1 MVIEQAVPDT
11 ARVMVDFTQMKSF
24 GQDPLILE
32 RGEGIR
38 VTDVFGQTYIDGLSG
53 VFTVNLGHGV
63 QELIDVAA
71 EQARKIA
78 FTAPTMATNPPALR
92 LADLLIGITPEQY
105 TTVKFFTGGSE
116 ANEAAIKLARQFWM
130 QAGHPRKY
138 KVISRYR
145 SYHGGTGQAMAAS
158 AQTAWKWKFEPF
170 APGFIHVT
178 PPARPG
184 CAACRRADACTL
196 ACLDLMEQAIVEEH
210 PETVA
215 AVIAEPVMLS
225 AGVHMPHPEYFPRL
239 RELCDRHNVLLIYD
253 EIITGFGRTGRL
265 FGAERVGAW
274 PDILSCGKGISG
286 GYAPLSAILIAD
298 RVSEAFWG
306 EPEAG
311 VQFWA
316 GHTFGGNPV
325 SCAVG
330 EAAVRYL
337 LDHDLIGNAER
348 VGNYLAARLEDLATR
363 QPAIA
368 EVRGHRH
375 AARRG
380 VHGADRAGGL
390 RRGAARR
397 VADPARRGLG
407 RCGSA
412 ALHHA
417 GRGRRDRHDPG
428 ARGLRRRCLMRWRR
442 GAREG
447 APKSPGT

>member
-1 MVIEQAVPDT
+1 MIEQVVPDT

-63 QELIDVAA
+63 EELIDVAA

-116 ANEAAIKLARQFWM
+116 ANEAAIKLARQFWL

-170 APGFIHVT
+170 APGFVHVT

-184 CAACRRADACTL
+184 CAACRRSDACTL

-225 AGVHMPHPEYFPRL
+225 AGVHLPHPEYFPRL

-274 PDILSCGKGISG
+274 PDILTCGKGISG

-348 VGNYLAARLEDLATR
+348 VGNYLAARLEDLAAR

-368 EVRGHRH
+368 EVRGIGMLRGVAFREPIGQGVYD
-375 AARRG
+375 AARRRG
-380 VHGADRAGGL
+380 LLTRPGADWVG
-390 RRGAARR
+390 
-397 VADPARRGLG
+397 VAPPLCTTQDEADEIVTILE
-407 RCGSA
+407 CAVSDVVA
-412 ALHHA
+412 
-417 GRGRRDRHDPG
+417 
-428 ARGLRRRCLMRWRR
+428 
-442 GAREG
+442 
-447 APKSPGT
+447 

>member
-1 MVIEQAVPDT
+1 
-11 ARVMVDFTQMKSF
+11 
-24 GQDPLILE
+24 
-32 RGEGIR
+32 
-38 VTDVFGQTYIDGLSG
+38 
-53 VFTVNLGHGV
+53 
-63 QELIDVAA
+63 
-71 EQARKIA
+71 
-78 FTAPTMATNPPALR
+78 MATNLPALK
-92 LADLLIGITPEQY
+92 LADLLITITPAQY
-105 TTVKFFTGGSE
+105 TTVKFFSGGSE
-116 ANEAAIKLARQFWM
+116 ATEAAIKLARQFWM

-145 SYHGGTGQAMAAS
+145 AYHGGTGHAMAAS

-225 AGVHMPHPEYFPRL
+225 AGVHLPHPEYFPRL

-363 QPAIA
+363 QPVIA
-368 EVRGHRH
+368 EVRGIGMLRGVAFTEPIGQPVYD

-380 VHGADRAGGL
+380 GLLTRPGADWVG
-390 RRGAARR
+390 
-397 VADPARRGLG
+397 VAPPLCTTRDEVDEIVTILE
-407 RCGSA
+407 SA
-412 ALHHA
+412 VSDVVA
-417 GRGRRDRHDPG
+417 
-428 ARGLRRRCLMRWRR
+428 
-442 GAREG
+442 
-447 APKSPGT
+447 

>member
-1 MVIEQAVPDT
+1 VVEQVIPDT
-11 ARVMVDFTQMKSF
+11 AQLMVDFTQMKSF
-24 GQDPLILE
+24 GQEPLILE

-38 VTDVFGQTYIDGLSG
+38 VTDVFGQSYIDGLSG
-53 VFTVNLGHGV
+53 VFTVNLGHGLT
-63 QELIDVAA
+63 EIIDVAA

-92 LADLLIGITPEQY
+92 LAELLIEITPPQY
-105 TTVKFFTGGSE
+105 TTVKFFSGGSE
-116 ANEAAIKLARQFWM
+116 ANEAAIKLARQYWM

-145 SYHGGTGQAMAAS
+145 SYHGGTGHAMAAS
-158 AQTAWKWKFEPF
+158 AQTSWKWKFEPF

-178 PPARPG
+178 PPARPA
-184 CAACRRADACTL
+184 CAACRRADGCTL
-196 ACLDLMEQAIVEEH
+196 ACVDLIEQAIVEEH

-225 AGVHMPHPEYFPRL
+225 AGVHVPHPDYFPRL
-239 RELCDRHNVLLIYD
+239 REICDRHNVLLIYD

-286 GYAPLSAILIAD
+286 GCAPLSAILIAD
-298 RVSEAFWG
+298 RVAEAFWG
-306 EPEAG
+306 EPEQG

-325 SCAVG
+325 ACAVG

-348 VGNYLAARLEDLATR
+348 VGSYLGKHLEDIAVEHPAVAEARGVGMLRGLAFSEPIG
-363 QPAIA
+363 QAVYD
-368 EVRGHRH
+368 E
-375 AARRG
+375 ARRN
-380 VHGADRAGGL
+380 GL
-390 RRGAARR
+390 
-397 VADPARRGLG
+397 
-407 RCGSA
+407 
-412 ALHHA
+412 
-417 GRGRRDRHDPG
+417 
-428 ARGLRRRCLMRWRR
+428 LMRPAGDWV
-442 GAREG
+442 GI
-447 APKSPGT
+447 APPLCTTTDEADEIVAILESSIDTVVGRQT

>member
-1 MVIEQAVPDT
+1 MQGRGIVIEQVATDT

-24 GQDPLILE
+24 GQDPLIFE

-38 VTDVFGQTYIDGLSG
+38 VTDVFGKTYIDGLSG

-78 FTAPTMATNPPALR
+78 FTAPTMATNPSALR

-116 ANEAAIKLARQFWM
+116 ANEAAIKLARQFWL

-178 PPARPG
+178 PPARPA
-184 CAACRRADACTL
+184 CAACRRADACTM

-225 AGVHMPHPEYFPRL
+225 AGVHLPHPEYFPRL
-239 RELCDRHNVLLIYD
+239 RELCDAHNVLLIYD

-274 PDILSCGKGISG
+274 PDILTCGKGISG

-337 LDHDLIGNAER
+337 IDHDLIGNAER

-368 EVRGHRH
+368 EVRGIGMLRGVAFTQPIGQAVYD

-380 VHGADRAGGL
+380 GLLTRPGADWVGVAPPLVTTREEADEI
-390 RRGAARR
+390 AAILEAAIAEV
-397 VADPARRGLG
+397 VA
-407 RCGSA
+407 
-412 ALHHA
+412 
-417 GRGRRDRHDPG
+417 
-428 ARGLRRRCLMRWRR
+428 
-442 GAREG
+442 
-447 APKSPGT
+447 

>member
-1 MVIEQAVPDT
+1 MLEQAVPDT
-11 ARVMVDFTQMKSF
+11 ARVMVDFTQMKAF

-38 VTDVFGQTYIDGLSG
+38 VTDVFGQSYIDGLSG
-53 VFTVNLGHGV
+53 VFTVNLGHGL
-63 QELIDVAA
+63 QELVDVAA
-71 EQARKIA
+71 AQGSRIA
-78 FTAPTMATNPPALR
+78 FTAPTMATNLPALR
-92 LADLLIGITPEQY
+92 LAELLIEITPPQY
-105 TTVKFFTGGSE
+105 STVKFFTGGSE
-116 ANEAAIKLARQFWM
+116 ATEAAIKLARQFWQ

-145 SYHGGTGQAMAAS
+145 SYHGGTGHAMAAS

-178 PPARPG
+178 PPARPA
-184 CAACRRADACTL
+184 CAACRRAEGCTL
-196 ACLDLMEQAIVEEH
+196 ACVDLIEQAIVEEH

-225 AGVHMPHPEYFPRL
+225 AGVHLPHPDYFPRL

-265 FGAERVGAW
+265 FGAEHVGAW
-274 PDILSCGKGISG
+274 PDVLCCGKGISG
-286 GYAPLSAILIAD
+286 GYAPLSATLIAD
-298 RVSEAFWG
+298 RVAEAFWG

-325 SCAVG
+325 ACAVG

-337 LDHDLIGNAER
+337 FAHDLIGNAER
-348 VGNYLAARLEDLATR
+348 VGTYLAEQLTALAAR

-368 EVRGHRH
+368 EVRGIGMLRGVAFTSPIGEQVYA
-375 AARRG
+375 AARR
-380 VHGADRAGGL
+380 
-390 RRGAARR
+390 
-397 VADPARRGLG
+397 RGLLTRPG
-407 RCGSA
+407 
-412 ALHHA
+412 
-417 GRGRRDRHDPG
+417 HDWVG
-428 ARGLRRRCLMRWRR
+428 V
-442 GAREG
+442 
-447 APKSPGT
+447 APPLCTTRAEADEIVAILGEAVGDVA

>member
-1 MVIEQAVPDT
+1 VIEQVVPET
-11 ARVMVDFTQMKSF
+11 SRVMVDFTQMKSF

-78 FTAPTMATNPPALR
+78 FTAPTMATNPSALR
-92 LADLLIGITPEQY
+92 LADLLISITPEQY

-116 ANEAAIKLARQFWM
+116 ANEAAIKLARQFWL

-158 AQTAWKWKFEPF
+158 AQTTWKWKFEPF
-170 APGFIHVT
+170 APGFVHVT

-184 CAACRRADACTL
+184 CAACRRSDACTM

-225 AGVHMPHPEYFPRL
+225 AGVHLPHPEYFPRL
-239 RELCDRHNVLLIYD
+239 RELCDAHDVLLIYD

-363 QPAIA
+363 QPVIA
-368 EVRGHRH
+368 EIRGIGMLRGVAFTEPIGQAVYD

-380 VHGADRAGGL
+380 GLLTRPGADWVGVAPPLCTTHEEADEIVTILDRAISDV
-390 RRGAARR
+390 
-397 VADPARRGLG
+397 VA
-407 RCGSA
+407 
-412 ALHHA
+412 
-417 GRGRRDRHDPG
+417 
-428 ARGLRRRCLMRWRR
+428 
-442 GAREG
+442 
-447 APKSPGT
+447 

>member
-1 MVIEQAVPDT
+1 MAQVHQAAPDT
-11 ARVMVDFTQMKSF
+11 SRVMVDFTQMKSF
-24 GQDPLILE
+24 GQAPLILE
-32 RGEGIR
+32 RGNGIR

-71 EQARKIA
+71 EQARQIA

-105 TTVKFFTGGSE
+105 TTVKFFSGGSE

-145 SYHGGTGQAMAAS
+145 SYHGGTGHAMAAS

-170 APGFIHVT
+170 APGFVHVT
-178 PPARPG
+178 PPARPA
-184 CAACRRADACTL
+184 CAACRRADACTM
-196 ACLDLMEQAIVEEH
+196 ACLDLLEQAIVEEH

-225 AGVHMPHPEYFPRL
+225 AGVHVPLPEYFPRL
-239 RELCDRHNVLLIYD
+239 REVCDRHNVLLIYD

-265 FGAERVGAW
+265 FGAEQVGAW

-286 GYAPLSAILIAD
+286 GYAPLSAIFIAD
-298 RVSEAFWG
+298 RVSKAFWG

-337 LDHDLIGNAER
+337 LDHDLIANAER
-348 VGNYLAARLEDLATR
+348 VGCYLADRIEEIAAR

-368 EVRGHRH
+368 EVRGLGMLRGVAFTEPIGQLVYD
-375 AARRG
+375 AARQ
-380 VHGADRAGGL
+380 
-390 RRGAARR
+390 
-397 VADPARRGLG
+397 RGLLTRPG
-407 RCGSA
+407 GDWVGVAPPLCTTREEANEIATILEA
-412 ALHHA
+412 AIGKVVA
-417 GRGRRDRHDPG
+417 
-428 ARGLRRRCLMRWRR
+428 
-442 GAREG
+442 
-447 APKSPGT
+447 

>member
-1 MVIEQAVPDT
+1 MSPQRARQCKGRGIVIEQVVPDT

-116 ANEAAIKLARQFWM
+116 ANEAAIKLARQFWL

-145 SYHGGTGQAMAAS
+145 SYHGGTGHAMAAS

-184 CAACRRADACTL
+184 CAACRRADACTM

-225 AGVHMPHPEYFPRL
+225 AGVHVPHPEYFPRL

-274 PDILSCGKGISG
+274 PDILTCGKGISG

-375 AARRG
+375 AARGG

-390 RRGAARR
+390 RRGAAR
-397 VADPARRGLG
+397 
-407 RCGSA
+407 
-412 ALHHA
+412 A
-417 GRGRRDRHDPG
+417 G
-428 ARGLRRRCLMRWRR
+428 C
-442 GAREG
+442 
-447 APKSPGT
+447 

>member
-1 MVIEQAVPDT
+1 DT
-11 ARVMVDFTQMKSF
+11 AQVMVDFTQMKSF
-24 GQDPLILE
+24 GQEPLILE

-63 QELIDVAA
+63 QHLIDIAA

-92 LADLLIGITPEQY
+92 LAELLIDITPAQY
-105 TTVKFFTGGSE
+105 TTVKFFSGGSE
-116 ANEAAIKLARQFWM
+116 ATESAIKLARQFWM
-130 QAGHPRKY
+130 QSGHQRKY

-145 SYHGGTGQAMAAS
+145 SYHGGTGHAMAAS

-184 CAACRRADACTL
+184 CAACRCADACTL

-225 AGVHMPHPEYFPRL
+225 AGVHVPHPEYFPRL

-298 RVSEAFWG
+298 RISEAFWG

-325 SCAVG
+325 ACAVG

-337 LDHDLIGNAER
+337 LDQDLIGNAER
-348 VGNYLAARLEDLATR
+348 VGDYLAGQLDAVAAR

-368 EVRGHRH
+368 EVRGIGMLRGVAFTQPIGQAVYD

-380 VHGADRAGGL
+380 GLLTRPGADWVGIAPPL
-390 RRGAARR
+390 CTTKEEVDEIVSILETAVSEV
-397 VADPARRGLG
+397 VA
-407 RCGSA
+407 
-412 ALHHA
+412 
-417 GRGRRDRHDPG
+417 
-428 ARGLRRRCLMRWRR
+428 
-442 GAREG
+442 
-447 APKSPGT
+447 

>member
-1 MVIEQAVPDT
+1 MIEQAVPDT

-63 QELIDVAA
+63 QELVDVAA
-71 EQARKIA
+71 EQGRKIS

-92 LADLLIGITPEQY
+92 LADLLIQITPPQY
-105 TTVKFFTGGSE
+105 TTVKFFSGGSE
-116 ANEAAIKLARQFWM
+116 ATEAAIKLARQYWQ

-145 SYHGGTGQAMAAS
+145 SYHGGTGHAMAAS

-184 CAACRRADACTL
+184 CAACRRADGCTL
-196 ACLDLMEQAIVEEH
+196 ACVDLIEQAIVEEH
-210 PETVA
+210 EETVA
-215 AVIAEPVMLS
+215 AVIAEPIMLS
-225 AGVHMPHPEYFPRL
+225 AGVHVPHPDYFPRL

-298 RVSEAFWG
+298 RIAEAFWG
-306 EPEAG
+306 DPEAG

-325 SCAVG
+325 ACAVG

-337 LDHDLIGNAER
+337 LDHDLIGNADR
-348 VGNYLAARLEDLATR
+348 VGGYLATRLEDIGSR
-363 QPAIA
+363 HPVVS
-368 EVRGHRH
+368 EVRGLGMLRGVAFSQPIGH
-375 AARRG
+375 AVYDTARRMGLLTRPGGDWVG
-380 VHGADRAGGL
+380 VAPPLCTTREEVDEIVAILEAAVGEVEESRS
-390 RRGAARR
+390 RG
-397 VADPARRGLG
+397 V
-407 RCGSA
+407 
-412 ALHHA
+412 
-417 GRGRRDRHDPG
+417 
-428 ARGLRRRCLMRWRR
+428 
-442 GAREG
+442 E
-447 APKSPGT
+447 

>member
-1 MVIEQAVPDT
+1 MVIEQATPDT

-24 GQDPLILE
+24 GKDPLILE

-53 VFTVNLGHGV
+53 VFTVNFGHGV

-130 QAGHPRKY
+130 QTGHPRKY

-184 CAACRRADACTL
+184 CAACRRADTCTL

-225 AGVHMPHPEYFPRL
+225 AGVHLPHPDYFPRL

-265 FGAERVGAW
+265 FGAERVDAW
-274 PDILSCGKGISG
+274 PDILTCGKGISG

-298 RVSEAFWG
+298 RVAEAFWG
-306 EPEAG
+306 EPDAG

-363 QPAIA
+363 QPAVV
-368 EVRGHRH
+368 EVRGIGMLRGVAFREPIGQAVYY

-380 VHGADRAGGL
+380 GLLTRPGADWIG
-390 RRGAARR
+390 
-397 VADPARRGLG
+397 VAPPLCTTQEEADEIVTILETAV
-407 RCGSA
+407 SDVA
-412 ALHHA
+412 
-417 GRGRRDRHDPG
+417 
-428 ARGLRRRCLMRWRR
+428 
-442 GAREG
+442 
-447 APKSPGT
+447 

>member
-1 MVIEQAVPDT
+1 MVIDQAVPDT
-11 ARVMVDFTQMKSF
+11 ARVMVDFTQMKAF
-24 GQDPLILE
+24 GQNPLILE

-105 TTVKFFTGGSE
+105 TTVKFFSGGSE
-116 ANEAAIKLARQFWM
+116 ATEAAIKLARQFWM

-145 SYHGGTGQAMAAS
+145 AYHGGTGHAMAAS

-225 AGVHMPHPEYFPRL
+225 AGVHVPHPEYFPRL
-239 RELCDRHNVLLIYD
+239 RDLCDRHNVLLIYD

-265 FGAERVGAW
+265 FAAERVGAW
-274 PDILSCGKGISG
+274 PDIMSCGKGISG

-306 EPEAG
+306 DPEAG

-330 EAAVRYL
+330 AAAVRYL

-368 EVRGHRH
+368 EVRGIGMLRGVAFTEPIGQAVYD
-375 AARRG
+375 AARRYG
-380 VHGADRAGGL
+380 LLTRPGADWVG
-390 RRGAARR
+390 
-397 VADPARRGLG
+397 VAPPLCTTQEEADEIVTILETAV
-407 RCGSA
+407 SA
-412 ALHHA
+412 VVA
-417 GRGRRDRHDPG
+417 
-428 ARGLRRRCLMRWRR
+428 
-442 GAREG
+442 
-447 APKSPGT
+447 

>member
-1 MVIEQAVPDT
+1 MVIEQAIPDT

-116 ANEAAIKLARQFWM
+116 ANEAAIKLARQFWL

-170 APGFIHVT
+170 APGFVHVT
-178 PPARPG
+178 PPARRG
-184 CAACRRADACTL
+184 CAACRRANACTM

-225 AGVHMPHPEYFPRL
+225 AGVHLPHPDYFPRL

-274 PDILSCGKGISG
+274 PDILTSGKGISG

-325 SCAVG
+325 SSAVG

-348 VGNYLAARLEDLATR
+348 VGNYLATRLEDVATR

-368 EVRGHRH
+368 EVRGIGMLRGVAFTEPIGQAVYD

-380 VHGADRAGGL
+380 GLLTRPGVDWVGVAPPLCTTQEEADEIVTILERAVSDV
-390 RRGAARR
+390 
-397 VADPARRGLG
+397 VA
-407 RCGSA
+407 
-412 ALHHA
+412 
-417 GRGRRDRHDPG
+417 
-428 ARGLRRRCLMRWRR
+428 
-442 GAREG
+442 
-447 APKSPGT
+447 

>member
-1 MVIEQAVPDT
+1 
-11 ARVMVDFTQMKSF
+11 
-24 GQDPLILE
+24 
-32 RGEGIR
+32 
-38 VTDVFGQTYIDGLSG
+38 
-53 VFTVNLGHGV
+53 
-63 QELIDVAA
+63 
-71 EQARKIA
+71 
-78 FTAPTMATNPPALR
+78 MATNPPALR

-116 ANEAAIKLARQFWM
+116 ANEAAIKLARQFWL

-170 APGFIHVT
+170 APGFVHVT

-184 CAACRRADACTL
+184 CAACRRSDACTL

-225 AGVHMPHPEYFPRL
+225 AGVHLPHPEYFPRL

-274 PDILSCGKGISG
+274 PDILTCGKGISG

-348 VGNYLAARLEDLATR
+348 VGNYLAARLEDLAAR

-368 EVRGHRH
+368 EVRGIGMLRGVAFREPIGQGVYD
-375 AARRG
+375 AARRRG
-380 VHGADRAGGL
+380 LLTRPGADWVG
-390 RRGAARR
+390 
-397 VADPARRGLG
+397 VAPPLCTTQDEADEIVTILE
-407 RCGSA
+407 CAVSDVVA
-412 ALHHA
+412 
-417 GRGRRDRHDPG
+417 
-428 ARGLRRRCLMRWRR
+428 
-442 GAREG
+442 
-447 APKSPGT
+447 

>member
-1 MVIEQAVPDT
+1 MVIEQAIPDT

-63 QELIDVAA
+63 QELIDVAT

-92 LADLLIGITPEQY
+92 LADLLIGITPQQY

-130 QAGHPRKY
+130 QTGHPRKY

-184 CAACRRADACTL
+184 CAACRRADACTM

-225 AGVHMPHPEYFPRL
+225 AGVHLPHPDYFPRL

-274 PDILSCGKGISG
+274 PDILTCGKGISG

-298 RVSEAFWG
+298 RVSQAFWG
-306 EPEAG
+306 EPDAG

-348 VGNYLAARLEDLATR
+348 VGNHLAARLDDLATR

-368 EVRGHRH
+368 EIRGIGMLRGVAFKETIGQAVYD
-375 AARRG
+375 AARRRG
-380 VHGADRAGGL
+380 LLTRPGADWVG
-390 RRGAARR
+390 
-397 VADPARRGLG
+397 VAPPLCTTQEEADEIATILETAV
-407 RCGSA
+407 SEVVA
-412 ALHHA
+412 
-417 GRGRRDRHDPG
+417 
-428 ARGLRRRCLMRWRR
+428 
-442 GAREG
+442 
-447 APKSPGT
+447 

>member
-1 MVIEQAVPDT
+1 
-11 ARVMVDFTQMKSF
+11 VMVDFTQMKSF

-63 QELIDVAA
+63 QELIDIAA

-116 ANEAAIKLARQFWM
+116 ANEAAIKLARQFWL

-170 APGFIHVT
+170 APGFVHVT

-184 CAACRRADACTL
+184 CAACRRANACTM

-225 AGVHMPHPEYFPRL
+225 AGVHLPHPDYFPRL

-274 PDILSCGKGISG
+274 PDILTCGKGISG

-325 SCAVG
+325 SSAVG

-348 VGNYLAARLEDLATR
+348 VGNYLATRLEDVATR

-368 EVRGHRH
+368 EVRGIGMLRGVAFTEPIGHAVYD

-380 VHGADRAGGL
+380 GLLTRPGVDWVGVAPPLCTTQEEADEIVTILERAVSDV
-390 RRGAARR
+390 
-397 VADPARRGLG
+397 VA
-407 RCGSA
+407 
-412 ALHHA
+412 
-417 GRGRRDRHDPG
+417 
-428 ARGLRRRCLMRWRR
+428 
-442 GAREG
+442 
-447 APKSPGT
+447 

>member
-1 MVIEQAVPDT
+1 MIEQVVPDT

-78 FTAPTMATNPPALR
+78 FTAPTMATNPSALR
-92 LADLLIGITPEQY
+92 LADLLIGITPDQY

-116 ANEAAIKLARQFWM
+116 ANEAAIKLARQFWL

-145 SYHGGTGQAMAAS
+145 AYHGGTGQAMAAS

-170 APGFIHVT
+170 APGFVHVT

-184 CAACRRADACTL
+184 CAACRRSDACTL
-196 ACLDLMEQAIVEEH
+196 ACLDLMEQAIVEEY

-225 AGVHMPHPEYFPRL
+225 AGVHLPHPEYFPRL
-239 RELCDRHNVLLIYD
+239 RELCDAHNVLLIYD

-274 PDILSCGKGISG
+274 PDILTCGKGISG
-286 GYAPLSAILIAD
+286 GYAPLSAILITD
-298 RVSEAFWG
+298 RISEAFWG

-337 LDHDLIGNAER
+337 LDHDLVGNAER

-363 QPAIA
+363 QPTIA
-368 EVRGHRH
+368 EIRGIGMLRGVAFREPIGQAVYD
-375 AARRG
+375 AARRRG
-380 VHGADRAGGL
+380 LLTRPGADWVG
-390 RRGAARR
+390 
-397 VADPARRGLG
+397 VAPPLCTTQEEVDEIVTILECAV
-407 RCGSA
+407 SDVVA
-412 ALHHA
+412 
-417 GRGRRDRHDPG
+417 
-428 ARGLRRRCLMRWRR
+428 
-442 GAREG
+442 
-447 APKSPGT
+447 

>member
-1 MVIEQAVPDT
+1 MIEQAVPDT

-38 VTDVFGQTYIDGLSG
+38 VTDVFGKTYIDGLSG
-53 VFTVNLGHGV
+53 VFTVNLGHGIAGV
-63 QELIDVAA
+63 GRRRRRAGAQDRLHRADDGHQPAGAEARGVAHRHH
-71 EQARKIA
+71 ARRS
-78 FTAPTMATNPPALR
+78 TR
-92 LADLLIGITPEQY
+92 
-105 TTVKFFTGGSE
+105 TVKFFSGGSE
-116 ANEAAIKLARQFWM
+116 ATEAAIKLARQFWM

-145 SYHGGTGQAMAAS
+145 SYHGGTGHAMAAS

-184 CAACRRADACTL
+184 CAACRRADDCTL

-225 AGVHMPHPEYFPRL
+225 AGVHVPHPEYFPRL
-239 RELCDRHNVLLIYD
+239 REMCDSHDVLLIYD

-298 RVSEAFWG
+298 RWFRRPSGASRRRG
-306 EPEAG
+306 CSSGPGIPSAATRSPAP
-311 VQFWA
+311 WA
-316 GHTFGGNPV
+316 RRR
-325 SCAVG
+325 CATCSTTTSS
-330 EAAVRYL
+330 
-337 LDHDLIGNAER
+337 
-348 VGNYLAARLEDLATR
+348 ATPNGSGTIWPSHLRDSAPR

-368 EVRGHRH
+368 EVRGIGML
-375 AARRG
+375 RG
-380 VHGADRAGGL
+380 VAFTSR
-390 RRGAARR
+390 
-397 VADPARRGLG
+397 
-407 RCGSA
+407 S
-412 ALHHA
+412 
-417 GRGRRDRHDPG
+417 GRRSTTP
-428 ARGLRRRCLMRWRR
+428 RG
-442 GAREG
+442 GG
-447 APKSPGT
+447 VS